1 MNPKR
6 LWAPWR
12 QPYISHIGRSRPS
25 AGCLFCKIGKSR
37 QDVQNLVVM
46 RGPYG
51 FTLLNL
57 FPYNNGHL
65 MAAPYRHV
73 GDLGGLREEECLD
86 LFRLAN
92 DGIARLTKV
101 LKPNGFNLGINLGRA
116 AGAGIPDHLH
126 LHIVPRWVGDTN
138 FMPICSDTKV
148 VSQSLR
154 SAQALLRRVRVPH
167 RRR

>member
-12 QPYISHIGRSRPS
+12 QPYITRSVRGPAS
-25 AGCLFCKIGKSR
+25 SCIFCSKGKSR
-37 QDVQNLVVM
+37 QDTQNLIVT
-46 RGPYG
+46 RGR
-51 FTLLNL
+51 FAFSILNL
-57 FPYNNGHL
+57 FPYNTGHL
-65 MAAPYRHV
+65 MVTPYRHV
-73 GDLGGLREEECLD
+73 GELGDLRQEEWLD
-86 LFRLAN
+86 LFRLA
-92 DGIARLTKV
+92 DDAVVRLKKV
-101 LKPNGFNLGINLGRA
+101 LKPQGFNLGINFGQA

-138 FMPICSDTKV
+138 FMPICADTKV

-154 SAQALLRRVRVPH
+154 AAQSLLRKVRVPP